1 MKQFF
6 RREDGMMMVEGM
18 LALLATIM
26 VLICLLGFGFLFYQ
40 QWAVCNIANDTATR
54 IAQTYAYTDTDPV
67 MGYINESQIRRKPLL
82 RYYRFGQI
90 EKRNADRGEKYARWS
105 LKTSSLASASS
116 APEIQVET
124 KHDALACWSFSA
136 SPAPSPTMAWERR
149 SAWTPRTTSTP
160 WTPIRL

>member
-54 IAQTYAYTDTDPV
+54 IAQTYA
-67 MGYINESQIRRKPLL
+67 
-82 RYYRFGQI
+82 
-90 EKRNADRGEKYARWS
+90 
-105 LKTSSLASASS
+105 
-116 APEIQVET
+116 
-124 KHDALACWSFSA
+124 
-136 SPAPSPTMAWERR
+136 
-149 SAWTPRTTSTP
+149 
-160 WTPIRL
+160 